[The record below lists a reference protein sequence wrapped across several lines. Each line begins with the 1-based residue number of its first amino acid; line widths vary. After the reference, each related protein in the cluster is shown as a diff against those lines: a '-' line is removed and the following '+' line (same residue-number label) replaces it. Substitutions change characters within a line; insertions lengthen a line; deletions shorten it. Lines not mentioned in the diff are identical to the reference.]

1 MVNDQRAFLTACI
14 ISSLGIA
21 INILGVF
28 AHVYAP
34 VLLKHPGSLLLM
46 HIVCQCFYLSHW
58 LIAYPQRYEY
68 FIYRDI
74 SNRTCEQIAMFTSI
88 FYYASWVYILSL
100 CSEIF
105 IILKYKAYKTSKI
118 RLVLYNISAFLF
130 SVLLMIMYYFLDSL
144 GLSEVGSCF
153 IKMSSVGELIDAVL
167 NFCLTGLLIF
177 SYYLIRKQ
185 LGCCYGPAFRILSKV
200 VLVMCVTIVLSRVS
214 IIIIYIQRGN
224 SDHVAAYTIILG
236 STTSIIWGTSAAI
249 SRSLHPKVISKIK
262 ALCGE
267 ESTPKEPFL
276 DSKDFEREEV
286 MKSILNFTLDGEAD
300 DIADAFDNL
309 GHKILIQILVLLT
322 IRFREEKDSTQTLR
336 EALENNLK
344 HPENRKYPET
354 NFISLA
360 YELQMPFIVKVFCPD
375 ISLLEFN
382 SNIFQ
387 CIKSSTGFTKDLIL
401 DSLLS
406 YENLKAISSINNKGG
421 RSNSF
426 FFTSANQKIIIKTIT
441 AEEKNS
447 LLKFLPSYSKR
458 VVEQPQSKLVR
469 ILGLFEVLPHKQDF
483 IIMENSIP
491 NRDSCH
497 IFDLKGSTVN
507 RHVGGVDSENPPTGL
522 VLKDLNFKRWN
533 NKILLQNPSEVIKHI
548 VDDMKLLKK
557 HKLMDYS
564 MLLGVYQNPSVQTRY
579 FVSSIYSIS
588 IIDFL
593 QRYGTR
599 KSLERVWKRYF
610 LRKTEGI
617 SVISP
622 IRYYKRITK
631 YLKSIIEHI

>member
-1 MVNDQRAFLTACI
+1 MVDDQRAFLTACI

-21 INILGVF
+21 INILGLL
-28 AHVYAP
+28 AHIYVP
-34 VLLKHPGSLLLM
+34 VLLKHPGSLLFM
-46 HIVCQCFYLSHW
+46 HIICQCFYLSHW
-58 LIAYPQRYEY
+58 LSTYPKIYESLSS
-68 FIYRDI
+68 I
-74 SNRTCEQIAMFTSI
+74 CEQIAMFASI

-100 CSEIF
+100 CSEIY

-118 RLVLYNISAFLF
+118 RIILYNISAFVF
-130 SVLLMIMYYFLDSL
+130 SISLMLLYYFLDSL
-144 GLSEVGSCF
+144 GLSETGNCF
-153 IKMSSVGELIDAVL
+153 IKMSSVGELIDVIL
-167 NFCLTGLLIF
+167 NFCLMGLLIF

-185 LGCCYGPAFRILSKV
+185 IGCCYGTAFRILSKV
-200 VLVMCVTIVLSRVS
+200 VLVMCITITLSRVS
-214 IIIIYIQRGN
+214 IIVIYIKREN
-224 SDHVAAYTIILG
+224 SDHVANYTIILG
-236 STTSIIWGTSAAI
+236 SITSIIWGTSAAI

-262 ALCGE
+262 SLCRAE
-267 ESTPKEPFL
+267 PNQKQPFL
-276 DSKDFEREEV
+276 NSKDSEREEI
-286 MKSILNFTLDGEAD
+286 MKSILTFTLDGEAD
-300 DIADAFDNL
+300 DIADAFDHL
-309 GHKILIQILVLLT
+309 GHKILIQILVLLA
-322 IRFREEKDSTQTLR
+322 IRFREEKDPTQSLS
-336 EALENNLK
+336 EALENHLK
-344 HPENRKYPET
+344 HPENRKYSESH
-354 NFISLA
+354 FISLA

-382 SNIFQ
+382 TSIFH
-387 CIKSSTGFTKDLIL
+387 CIKTSTGFTKDLL
-401 DSLLS
+401 LESVLS

-421 RSNSF
+421 KSNSF

-458 VVEQPQSKLVR
+458 VVEHPQSKLVR

-491 NRDSCH
+491 YKDSCH

-507 RHVGGVDSENPPTGL
+507 RHVGGIDSENPPLGI

-533 NKILLQNPSEVIKHI
+533 KKILLQNPSEIIKHI
-548 VDDMKLLKK
+548 ADDMKLLKK

-564 MLLGVYQNPSVQTRY
+564 ILLGMYQNSNIQTRY
-579 FVSSIYSIS
+579 FVSDVHSIS

-599 KSLERVWKRYF
+599 KSLESFLKRYI
-610 LRKTEGI
+610 LRKTKGI

-622 IRYYKRITK
+622 VRYYKRIIK
-631 YLKSIIEHI
+631 YLKSIIDYKSSSEN